1 MIRNHLI
8 FVFLA
13 ATIVT
18 CIDQT
23 CSESNN
29 CPDNAYC
36 QDNGYCICQEGFI
49 GSCNTPALQVTASPI
64 NANLTS
70 NTLTLFYTVPTQL
83 GKYIQFTYTICQNN
97 SQLNITISLWG
108 ETGDNTQYNSGN
120 MLTSSSQISIGN
132 GCSNINTPYIEFGS
146 QPNGQSEMLI
156 LGITDNSAFSTTI
169 AISVSQNVAV
179 GFLVYYYILIALGC
193 FIALFLIIGGAIF
206 IYRRRRLRA
215 LASMAVGRDVAEV
228 PDVNDISYFETEMPI
243 FKAFTLGK
251 DRNVCPICLMQME
264 KNDLVRKT
272 PCAHDFHSN
281 CIDSWCLKT
290 LTCPVCRADLSRENI
305 KQKKDEP
312 V

>member
-1 MIRNHLI
+1 MIRNGL
-8 FVFLA
+8 FLVFLA
-13 ATIVT
+13 AALVG

-23 CSESNN
+23 CSNSNS
-29 CPDNAYC
+29 CPNNAEC
-36 QDNGYCICQEGFI
+36 EDNGYCICEEGFI
-49 GSCNTPALQVTASPI
+49 GNCNTPALQVTSSPI
-64 NANLTS
+64 NANLTP
-70 NTLTLFYTVPTQL
+70 NNLALFYTVPTQV

-120 MLTSSSQISIGN
+120 TLTSSSQISIGS
-132 GCSNINTPYIEFGS
+132 GCSNINTPYIEFGY

-169 AISVSQNVAV
+169 TISVSQDVV
-179 GFLVYYYILIALGC
+179 VVFLVYYYILIALGG

-206 IYRRRRLRA
+206 ICRRRRLRA
-215 LASMAVGRDVAEV
+215 LAGMAVGRGVAEV

-243 FKAFTLGK
+243 FKAFTLGN
-251 DRNVCPICLMQME
+251 DRNVCPICLMQVE

-272 PCAHDFHSN
+272 PCAHTFHSS

-290 LTCPVCRADLSRENI
+290 LTCPVCRADLSREKIN
-305 KQKKDEP
+305 QKKD
-312 V
+312 